1 MRYVVFRPYWD
12 VPESIVQLEML
23 PQILAN
29 PGFLKKNHLELV
41 SGGRD
46 DSPVVPPTRKN
57 IQALASGAIRLR
69 QQPGPDNALGAIKF
83 LFPNVHSVYLH
94 STPDKRLF
102 KESSRAFSHGCI
114 RVSDPVALAAHVL
127 RNAEG
132 DWTAETIEL
141 AMKGE
146 PNQRVRL
153 SRPIQVM
160 ILYGTVMA
168 MESGQ
173 VRFFEDIYG
182 YDEKLDELLQMRN
195 Q

>member
-12 VPESIVQLEML
+12 VPDSIVQQEML
-23 PQILAN
+23 PQIRAN
-29 PGFLKKNHLELV
+29 PRFLERNQLELV
-41 SGGRD
+41 GGWKD
-46 DSPVVPPTRKN
+46 ESPVVPPTPRN
-57 IQALASGAIRLR
+57 IQALASGTVRLR
-69 QQPGPDNALGAIKF
+69 QRPGPDNALGAIKF
-83 LFPNVHSVYLH
+83 LFPNPHGVYLH
-94 STPDKRLF
+94 ATPEKHLF

-132 DWTAETIEL
+132 NWTAEEIGL

-146 PNQRVRL
+146 PNRRVRL
-153 SRPIQVM
+153 SKPIQVM

-182 YDEKLDELLQMRN
+182 YDEKLEELLRTRN
-195 Q
+195 P